1 MQSLDS
7 SRSLSNPVSGKQPSG
22 ATRLSAGCDVH
33 HGTMPC
39 LTLENGF
46 QIRDVQSLRTMSN
59 IRIASKHETTLGAV
73 PHRTTLYSTIG
84 SITMNRSIT
93 YDAQKALGNGEVYKR
108 FDR

>member
-59 IRIASKHETTLGAV
+59 IRIVIHRPVSMK
-73 PHRTTLYSTIG
+73 PHWELFRTEQLCIQ
-84 SITMNRSIT
+84 R
-93 YDAQKALGNGEVYKR
+93 
-108 FDR
+108 